1 MAKKKTLKDKAKAN
15 LKGKGREMDSMDK
28 ILKNRVADEPLTE
41 TQQQKYDRYLL
52 IINYRLSGITG
63 RLLVKMLRDD
73 KRELFKD
80 VSDSRINAIIYES
93 IKYFGKYN
101 DIDKQAERMLL
112 AGEYDEIA
120 LKLRKEGNYELHLK
134 YKTESAKL
142 KGLYNDTIQIEP
154 MQMPHNVLS
163 SGKEAEKKLI
173 ESDVEDAV
181 EDYEE
186 NR

>member
-1 MAKKKTLKDKAKAN
+1 MGKKKSLKDKAKAN
-15 LKGKGREMDSMDK
+15 LKGKGRELDSMDK
-28 ILKNRVADEPLTE
+28 ILKNRLTDEPLTE
-41 TQQQKYDRYLL
+41 TQQIKYDRYLL

-73 KRELFKD
+73 KRDLFKD
-80 VSDSRINAIIYES
+80 LSDSRINGIIYES

-112 AGEYDEIA
+112 AGQLDEIA
-120 LKLRKEGNYELHLK
+120 LKLRKENNYELCVK
-134 YKTESAKL
+134 VMVESAKL
-142 KGLYNDTIQIEP
+142 KGLYDNSIIIEP
-154 MQMPHNVLS
+154 MPMPHNVLS
-163 SGKEAEKKLI
+163 SGKEAEKKLVD
-173 ESDVEDAV
+173 SDVEDAV